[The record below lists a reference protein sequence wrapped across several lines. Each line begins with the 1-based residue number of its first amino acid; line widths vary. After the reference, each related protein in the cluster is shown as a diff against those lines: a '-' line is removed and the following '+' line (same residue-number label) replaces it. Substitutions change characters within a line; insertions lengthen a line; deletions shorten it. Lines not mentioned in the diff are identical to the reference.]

1 MERPKEAGGAMLLYQ
16 AGKLV
21 EELSLSQTKKSIARF
36 IDIRPEYANLK
47 EAGRER
53 VVEPQDLKPKQIIVL
68 KPGEKIPVDAVVTMG
83 TGTID
88 MKALT
93 GESTPRTVKVGG
105 PDIQRSYQF
114 KWRAGSQS
122 CKSI

>member
-1 MERPKEAGGAMLLYQ
+1 MGRQKEAVGAMLLYQ

-53 VVEPQDLKPKQIIVL
+53 VVEPQDLQPRQIIVL

-83 TGTID
+83 TGSVD

-93 GESTPRTVKVGG
+93 GESTPRAVKPGEQN
-105 PDIQRSYQF
+105 IQ
-114 KWRAGSQS
+114 WMH
-122 CKSI
+122 